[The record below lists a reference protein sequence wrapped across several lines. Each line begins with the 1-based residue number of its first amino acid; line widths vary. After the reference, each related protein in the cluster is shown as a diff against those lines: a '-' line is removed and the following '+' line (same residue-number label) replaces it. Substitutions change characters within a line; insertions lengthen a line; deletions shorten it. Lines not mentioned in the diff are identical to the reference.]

1 MKVVIQGRL
10 FTDETLATLMC
21 EVESILNQKPLA
33 YVGDDVSDYEY
44 LTPNHFLIGER
55 INFFLTEISDKNL
68 NLRKKWKVAQAASQI
83 FWKRWIHEY
92 LPLLT
97 IRRKWNNQIRNIK
110 IGDLVLLK
118 SDNVPRSH

>member
-1 MKVVIQGRL
+1 
-10 FTDETLATLMC
+10 MC
-21 EVESILNQKPLA
+21 EVESMLNQRPLT
-33 YVGDDVSDYEY
+33 YVSDDVNDYEY
-44 LTPNHFLIGER
+44 LTPNHFLIGKHT
-55 INFFLTEISDKNL
+55 NFSPNKISDQNL
-68 NLRKKWKVAQAASQI
+68 NLHKKWKLVPAALQI

-92 LPLLT
+92 LPPLT